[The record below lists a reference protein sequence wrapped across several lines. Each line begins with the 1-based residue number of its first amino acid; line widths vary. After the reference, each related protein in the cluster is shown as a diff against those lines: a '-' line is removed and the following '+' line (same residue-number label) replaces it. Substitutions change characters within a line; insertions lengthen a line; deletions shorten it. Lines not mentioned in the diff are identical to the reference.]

1 MTILKNY
8 LEAKVNSRG
17 NKNLNYLSSFFSETE
32 LSILSEKTIS
42 IVGTNGK
49 SSTANNIAMLLEG
62 LDKSYIVFTSPHLY
76 DYKERIT
83 AHKDLNLNQYIEYLE
98 KFELENNIILG
109 YFESTFLIAAKAF
122 LHNDLDYF
130 ICEAGIGGKYDTT
143 SIIQSKTVV
152 LTSIGLDHTDILGN
166 KITDILDQKI
176 YVSNNIETLFVSVL
190 NEDLIEIIKSEYT
203 NYSKSIFLSEYL
215 DNKNIS
221 FSKLIFKDLNYY
233 LSLMVVDLLL
243 QDIKYADLTNIKI
256 KEAKGRFE
264 IVNDSPVK
272 IIDGAHN
279 YEGVE
284 ILLRNYE
291 NKYGNL
297 NTDIF
302 LGFKKGKDIN
312 NILKLIIGKTN
323 YNLHLIEDDTFFDQE
338 ITKEIGYLL
347 DKHSKNYKIASLEQF
362 KKNKNPSI
370 LLGSLY
376 LIGEYKKRE
385 L

>member
-1 MTILKNY
+1 
-8 LEAKVNSRG
+8 
-17 NKNLNYLSSFFSETE
+17 
-32 LSILSEKTIS
+32 
-42 IVGTNGK
+42 
-49 SSTANNIAMLLEG
+49 MLLKG
-62 LDKSYIVFTSPHLY
+62 LDKSYISFTSPHLF

-83 AHKDLNLNQYIEYLE
+83 AHKDLNLNQYIQYLE
-98 KFELENNIILG
+98 NFELENNIILG

-122 LHNDLDYF
+122 LDNDLDYF

-143 SIIQSKTVV
+143 SIIQSKNVV
-152 LTSIGLDHTDILGN
+152 LTSIGLDHTDILGH

-176 YVSNNIETLFVSVL
+176 YVSNDIKTLFVSIL
-190 NEDLIEIIKSEYT
+190 NDELIEIIKSEYT
-203 NYSKSIFLSEYL
+203 NYSQSIYLREYL
-215 DNKNIS
+215 ESKNIL
-221 FSKLIFKDLNYY
+221 FSNLIFKDLNYY
-233 LSLMVVDLLL
+233 LSLMVVDSLLH
-243 QDIKYADLTNIKI
+243 DIKYADLTNIKI
-256 KEAKGRFE
+256 QEAIGRFE
-264 IVNDSPVK
+264 IVNDFPVK

-284 ILLRNYE
+284 ILLRDFE

-297 NTDIF
+297 ITDIF

-312 NILKLIIGKTN
+312 KILNLFIKKTN
-323 YNLHLIEDDTFFDQE
+323 YNLHLIEDNTFFDQGN
-338 ITKEIGYLL
+338 TKEIEYLL
-347 DKHSKNYKIASLEQF
+347 DKNCKSYKIASLEQF